1 MDKQLKQL
9 KHDAEKQLT
18 GQKTEEERQ
27 AVLMGRKLTNATKA
41 LQKIRTQLKKLD
53 VQSEEYLRTNE
64 EEIASSLKVE
74 ELTEQYN
81 RLRGLPPKET
91 REVEPEQRNGH
102 DVEVENRKKNN
113 EKDSKERHS
122 HTSRSFPATTST
134 TPPSTGVSKEKNTA
148 LTVSGAKTEQTEEKE
163 EVFVPCKT
171 RTSAATPSAPFGDRK
186 RSHCSPIDRALY
198 YLSTGPIFIHPQV
211 AEATLLMEE
220 LVIIGSNARTMT
232 MIAAFKQLLRSIMK
246 CGKSSSTNSTVG
258 GGGGSGGSGGSGGR
272 SGGED
277 WMLDR
282 NTVRELLDANFHYMC
297 RKRKATSGM
306 LYVHQT
312 LKKRATLAGQ
322 NSVPHDFSASVSSPT
337 GRPEV
342 HAGNSDSKK
351 GMAPSSSPPTATQSM
366 PASNSS
372 DSDNERTLLNILERI
387 EQEIYASR
395 TNIVLEKGHKFISSD
410 ETILVFGR
418 SSVVEDVLLHAALT
432 KVFKVI
438 IIDAAPLYEGR
449 KLMLQLSSANIS
461 VTYALLTSCCTLMP
475 RATRVFIGAASVL
488 QNGDVFSR
496 CGTAV
501 VAACAKSFRRPVL
514 CFSESYK
521 FIPEV
526 WLGNIGQNDVVF
538 TTDISPSST
547 YSEEVAATGGGDG
560 GATGERGRGRRVVL
574 VGAEDGGNKASNSYW
589 NLNDATD
596 PFFHANT
603 VSSPRL
609 LSVSA
614 TRPVGGTGGPSP
626 TMPSFSS
633 SGYMKMFPAR
643 PSIKGSLGVSGGN
656 TLFPSAP
663 SASPSFIE
671 PLSGTVSYGYL
682 YDLTPTSYVDLII
695 SEIDCL
701 HTSAIVE
708 AIKDREMRDTF
719 W

>member
-1 MDKQLKQL
+1 MDKKA
-9 KHDAEKQLT
+9 KHDSEKQLT
-18 GQKTEEERQ
+18 GQKSEDEKQ

-41 LQKIRTQLKKLD
+41 LQKIRTKLKKLD
-53 VQSEEYLRTNE
+53 VQSDEYIRSKE
-64 EEIASSLKVE
+64 EEKASSLLVE
-74 ELTEQYN
+74 KLTEQYN

-91 REVEPEQRNGH
+91 PAVGPEQRNGH
-102 DVEVENRKKNN
+102 DVEGETHKNDN
-113 EKDSKERHS
+113 EKDTIGRKPPTS
-122 HTSRSFPATTST
+122 HPF
-134 TPPSTGVSKEKNTA
+134 PSTKATLSSNSGKSEEKNTA
-148 LTVSGAKTEQTEEKE
+148 MTVRDAKKEQTEKEE
-163 EVFVPCKT
+163 EVFIPKKT
-171 RTSAATPSAPFGDRK
+171 RTSEATPSASFGDR
-186 RSHCSPIDRALY
+186 RRRYCSAVDRALH

-246 CGKSSSTNSTVG
+246 CGKSSSTNPTVG
-258 GGGGSGGSGGSGGR
+258 GGSGSGGR
-272 SGGED
+272 PGGEV

-322 NSVPHDFSASVSSPT
+322 NAVPHDLSASASST
-337 GRPEV
+337 GRPGMY
-342 HAGNSDSKK
+342 AGNSESKK
-351 GMAPSSSPPTATQSM
+351 GSASSSPAIATQEM

-387 EQEIYASR
+387 EQEIHASR
-395 TNIVLEKGHKFISSD
+395 TNIVQEKGNKFISSD

-461 VTYALLTSCCTLMP
+461 VTYALLTSCCSLMP

-526 WLGNIGQNDVVF
+526 WLGNIGQNDVVL
-538 TTDISPSST
+538 TTDLSPSSM
-547 YSEEVAATGGGDG
+547 YSEEVAAARAGEC
-560 GATGERGRGRRVVL
+560 GATGERIRDRRVVL
-574 VGAEDGGNKASNSYW
+574 VGAEEGGNGASHSYW
-589 NLNDATD
+589 NPNDATD
-596 PFFHANT
+596 SFFHSGAFAFPRG
-603 VSSPRL
+603 VSS
-609 LSVSA
+609 SG
-614 TRPVGGTGGPSP
+614 TRPVGTTAGLSP
-626 TMPSFSS
+626 NMPSFASP
-633 SGYMKMFPAR
+633 GYMKMLATR
-643 PSIKGSLGVSGGN
+643 PSNRGSPAASGGSG
-656 TLFPSAP
+656 LFPSAP
-663 SASPSFIE
+663 SPSSSFVE

-682 YDLTPTSYVDLII
+682 YDLTPTAYVDLII